1 MHTLFQDIRYGFRS
15 LCHNPG
21 FALVVVCIL
30 ALGIGTNTAAFS
42 LIHTVLIRPLPYKD
56 PEQLVALFG
65 KFRIPPEERGPL
77 RLTPETPGVRGSF
90 FNALRHQTGVFQ
102 HVARILEQDMN
113 LTRIGQ
119 PERIRVASVS
129 TSFFPL
135 LGVRPAL
142 GRTFVSG
149 DDRRGNHHIVITSY
163 GFWRRRFGGDPT
175 ALGRAITLDR
185 EPYTVVGVMPQDF
198 QFPLGT
204 EMWTPLV
211 LDTEPVGERFSLKVI
226 ARLQPG
232 ISKEQAQASLDVLLG
247 QIQAQR
253 PLQDRYEVGLRL
265 LHDELVENSR
275 LSLIVLL
282 GAVTLVL
289 LISCANVA
297 NLLLVRAAARER
309 EIAIRATLGASRARV
324 LRQLLTESVLL
335 ALLGG
340 VLGLLVAVWSVNL
353 LLAMLPGDVSSQI
366 VGLRQAGL
374 HLEVLGFAT
383 MISMLTGI
391 VFGLAP
397 AFVSSRWNL
406 NELLKTGT
414 GNPAGRSVVR
424 NLLVV
429 TELALALSLL
439 IGAGLITKSLYR
451 LQAVPLGFNP
461 DNVITMELSLEDA
474 PLSNS
479 VQLAAAVRDLVQQI
493 ESVPGVESVGVGL
506 FAPFTSIEMGS
517 DVMIKGQST
526 PIYVDFET
534 ISPSYPQAMGIP
546 LLRGRCFTWADR
558 ETTEP
563 VVILNER
570 AARQWFPGENPI
582 GQQVRSVD
590 STDPLAHTVVGVV
603 GDIRKAGFENEVKPR
618 ILQPWMQ
625 HPESQLFLA
634 IRTTAQPA
642 LLGEAVQ
649 KRILAMNPDQSV
661 FNVQTMEQRL
671 RESVMPRRLIW
682 FVLGTFSILSWVMA
696 MVGTYGVMA
705 YAVARQTRE
714 IGIRMALGAQPSTVI
729 GLVLKRGLKLIGF
742 GVIAGLIAAS
752 FMTRVLTHFLFQVS
766 ATDGVAFAGGALLLS
781 TVALLACYIPA
792 RRASRVDPLV
802 ALRYE

>member
-1 MHTLFQDIRYGFRS
+1 MINDIRYGFRS
-15 LCHNPG
+15 LRRNPG
-21 FALVVVCIL
+21 FALVVICML
-30 ALGIGTNTAAFS
+30 ALGIGANTAAFS
-42 LIHTVLIRPLPYKD
+42 LIHTVLIRSLPYRD

-65 KFRIPPEERGPL
+65 KFNVPPEERGPL
-77 RLTPETPGVRGSF
+77 VLTPETPGVRGSF
-90 FNALRHQTGVFQ
+90 FNALRHQTDVFQ

-135 LGVRPAL
+135 LGVQPAL
-142 GRTFVSG
+142 GRSFTSG

-163 GFWRRRFGGDPT
+163 DFWRRRFGGDPS
-175 ALGRAITLDR
+175 ALGRTITLDR
-185 EPYTVVGVMPQDF
+185 EPYTVVGVMPSGF
-198 QFPLGT
+198 QFPLGG
-204 EMWTPLV
+204 ELWTPLV
-211 LDTEPVGERFSLKVI
+211 LDTEPVGEGYSLNVI

-232 ISKEQAQASLDVLLG
+232 ITREKAQASLDVLLA
-247 QIQAQR
+247 QMQAQR
-253 PLQDRYEVGLRL
+253 PLQKPYEIGIRQ
-265 LHDELVENSR
+265 LHDELVKNAR
-275 LSLIVLL
+275 LSLMVLL
-282 GAVTLVL
+282 GAVALVL

-309 EIAIRATLGASRARV
+309 EIAIRATLGATRARV

-335 ALLGG
+335 AFLGG
-340 VLGLLVAVWSVNL
+340 ALGLLVAVWGVNL
-353 LLAMLPGDVSSQI
+353 LLAILPGDVCSQI

-374 HLEVLGFAT
+374 HLEVLAFAA
-383 MISMLTGI
+383 MVSMLTGI

-397 AFVSSRWNL
+397 ALASSRWNL
-406 NELLKTGT
+406 NELLKTGIGDPTRKT
-414 GNPAGRSVVR
+414 GVR

-461 DNVITMELSLEDA
+461 DNVLTMDLSLENA
-474 PLSNS
+474 PLNNS
-479 VQLAAAVRDLVQQI
+479 VRLGSAVRDLVQQI
-493 ESVPGVESVGVGL
+493 ESMPGVESVGVGL
-506 FAPFTSIEMGS
+506 FAPFTPFEMGS
-517 DVMIKGQST
+517 DVMIKGQPA
-526 PIYVDFET
+526 PIYVDIET
-534 ISPSYPQAMGIP
+534 ISPGYPHAMGIP

-563 VVILNER
+563 VIILNER

-582 GQQVRSVD
+582 GQQVRIVD
-590 STDPLAHTVVGVV
+590 STDPFAHTVVGVV
-603 GDIRKAGFENEVKPR
+603 GDTRKGGFETEVKPR
-618 ILQPWMQ
+618 IFQPWMQ

-642 LLGEAVQ
+642 RLGEAVQ
-649 KRILAMNPDQSV
+649 KKILAVNPDQPV
-661 FNVQTMEQRL
+661 FKVQTMEQRL

-705 YAVARQTRE
+705 YAVTRHTRE

-742 GVIAGLIAAS
+742 GVAAGLIAAT
-752 FMTRVLTHFLFQVS
+752 FMTRVLAHFLFQVS
-766 ATDGVAFAGGALLLS
+766 AIDGATFAGVALILAV
-781 TVALLACYIPA
+781 VALLACYIPA